1 MKNLKQA
8 NRYLKLFG
16 LFKVPLIFYCRP
28 KVLHI
33 DENEVTVM
41 IPLRRRTKNHLKSMY
56 FGALAVGADIS
67 GGMIAF
73 YISEK
78 DKTKI
83 SLAFKAMKADFI
95 IRPEG
100 DVFFYCKDGQV
111 IQKMIDESK
120 ESGERVNKDVNIN
133 AIVPSIDPKEVVATF
148 TLTLS
153 IKVKV

>member
-33 DENEVTVM
+33 DEKEVTVM
-41 IPLRRRTKNHLKSMY
+41 IPLRRRTKNHLNSMY
-56 FGALAVGADIS
+56 FGALAVGADIA

-83 SLAFKAMKADFI
+83 SLAFKSLKADFHK
-95 IRPEG
+95 RPEG
-100 DVFFYCKDGQV
+100 DVFFYCHDGEI
-111 IQKMIDESK
+111 IQNMIAESK
-120 ESGERVNKDVNIN
+120 QSAERINKAVKIT
-133 AIVPSIDPKEVVATF
+133 AIVPSIDPKEIVASF
-148 TLTLS
+148 SLTLS